1 MANLATLSI
10 LGTMPMLKKTMLVVC
25 LTLPLTA
32 LAESGSWP
40 SVSKYAGQEKQN
52 IKSLTASDIEELQR
66 GGGWGLAKAAELNG
80 VPGPAHLLELK
91 DKVPLTADQIEKI
104 TQIYSTMQADAIE
117 QGIKLIELEKGLEY
131 HFQDRSIND
140 AILQDYLAKIAHTRM
155 TLRYIHLATHLLTP
169 EILTEEQISTYNQ
182 LRGYDSPDVC
192 DQIPEGHDA
201 DMWRKHNGCE

>member
-1 MANLATLSI
+1 
-10 LGTMPMLKKTMLVVC
+10 MLKKLMLISC
-25 LTLPLTA
+25 LILPITL
-32 LAESGSWP
+32 LAESGSIP
-40 SVSKYAGQEKQN
+40 SVSTYAGQEKQN

-91 DKVPLTADQIEKI
+91 DKVPLTTDQIEKI
-104 TQIYSTMQADAIE
+104 TQIYSAMQADAIG
-117 QGIKLIELEKGLEY
+117 QGVKLIELEKGLEF
-131 HFQDRSIND
+131 HFQDRSITD
-140 AILQDYLAKIAHTRM
+140 AILRDYLAKIAHVRM

-192 DQIPEGHDA
+192 DHMPEGHDA